1 MMKTLI
7 SICLLIIFSISCSQ
21 QQTYEQTERELYCL
35 PYFQGMVRNAS
46 TFNKV
51 FIRDYPTKK
60 EFTYTSEI
68 GDTIISKGEVTHTKN
83 VIINLKA
90 NDIIYRDNSTVP
102 ESFLLT
108 KIFDSDETARIY
120 KKSFKAGCI
129 NNQESH
135 ENLLMS
141 DLDLLDKL
149 SDSFLGKQTPQYQQ
163 FTKFETKGNIKA
175 RAYNHPQGTI
185 YMFANTESSRTYK
198 ATAMDQNWEP
208 KTYSIP
214 TAVFVPK
221 DAKEYFFLSRASKP
235 KDGAIQENLKNMVP
249 VRGAIEV
256 IKEEDIFTPNRNS
269 DTLFNQYL
277 IYNGRSGNSVKFL
290 YREFIGDLNRVS
302 FQQEVSYDLNIGEII
317 GFKGAR
323 FKIIEANNVQL
334 KYQVIETF

>member
-1 MMKTLI
+1 M
-7 SICLLIIFSISCSQ
+7 IFSISCSQ

-60 EFTYTSEI
+60 EFTYISEI

-185 YMFANTESSRTYK
+185 YMFANIESSRTYR
-198 ATAMDQNWEP
+198 AAAMDQNWIL
-208 KTYSIP
+208 KTYLIP

-221 DAKEYFFLSRASKP
+221 DTQEYFFLSRPANP
-235 KDGAIQENLKNMVP
+235 NNANGLAIPEDDVIRENLKNMVP

-290 YREFIGDLNRVS
+290 YREFMGDLNRAS
-302 FQQEVSYDLNIGEII
+302 FQQEVSYDLNIGEVI

>member
-1 MMKTLI
+1 MSGASDEIDRHVLRRYDIVQKLGKGAYGIVWRATDKKTKDI
-7 SICLLIIFSISCSQ
+7 
-21 QQTYEQTERELYCL
+21 
-35 PYFQGMVRNAS
+35 VA
-46 TFNKV
+46 
-51 FIRDYPTKK
+51 
-60 EFTYTSEI
+60 
-68 GDTIISKGEVTHTKN
+68 
-83 VIINLKA
+83 LK
-90 NDIIYRDNSTVP
+90 
-102 ESFLLT
+102 
-108 KIFDSDETARIY
+108 KIFDADETARIY
-120 KKSFKAGCI
+120 KKSFKVGCI

-141 DLDLLDKL
+141 DLDLLERL
-149 SDSFLGKQTPQYQQ
+149 SDSFLDKQTSQYQQ

-249 VRGAIEV
+249 VKGAIEV

-290 YREFIGDLNRVS
+290 YREFLGDLNRVS